1 MVKLIEA
8 LGSVASFG
16 LLLIEILI
24 IDGVTPVTLGLEVAQ
39 IAIINTANVFDALYI
54 VKPMCF

>member
-1 MVKLIEA
+1 MVKLVEA

-24 IDGVTPVTLGLEVAQ
+24 IDGVTPVTLGLEVTQ

>member
-1 MVKLIEA
+1 VVKLIEA
-8 LGSVASFG
+8 LGSVACFG
-16 LLLIEILI
+16 LLLIQILI

>member
-1 MVKLIEA
+1 MVKLVEA